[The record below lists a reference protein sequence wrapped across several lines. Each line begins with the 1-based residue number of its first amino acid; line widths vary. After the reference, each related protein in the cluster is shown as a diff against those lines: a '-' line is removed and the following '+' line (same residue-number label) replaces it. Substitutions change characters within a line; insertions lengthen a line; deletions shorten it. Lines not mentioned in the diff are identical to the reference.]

1 MAKRLRENRVVLEG
15 EWDLDRKDEL
25 AALLARLTKD
35 SPATIDVRGVTYA
48 DSTMLSLLAT
58 LALRFEGVAITLV
71 HPQPQVLRVL
81 KIANF
86 DKLFRIVEGASDR

>member
-1 MAKRLRENRVVLEG
+1 MAKQLRENRLVLEG

-25 AALLARLTKD
+25 ATLLERLTKD
-35 SPATIDVRGVTYA
+35 RPATIDVRGVSYA
-48 DSTMLSLLAT
+48 DSTMLSLLAR

-71 HPQPQVLRVL
+71 APQPQVLRVL

-86 DKLFRIVEGASDR
+86 DKLFQIVEGASDR